1 MRSPRDRG
9 DPDCMKAARYRFCAC
24 VGACEEGSWG
34 GLETM
39 CREME
44 IAPAD
49 SPHLFFRC
57 CEKIKIK
64 SQSHTRARAREGG
77 GNGPYRV
84 TLVGSPPNAK
94 MCF

>member
-1 MRSPRDRG
+1 
-9 DPDCMKAARYRFCAC
+9 
-24 VGACEEGSWG
+24 
-34 GLETM
+34 M

-64 SQSHTRARAREGG
+64 SQSHTHARARGREEGMV
-77 GNGPYRV
+77 R
-84 TLVGSPPNAK
+84 TELLW
-94 MCF
+94 